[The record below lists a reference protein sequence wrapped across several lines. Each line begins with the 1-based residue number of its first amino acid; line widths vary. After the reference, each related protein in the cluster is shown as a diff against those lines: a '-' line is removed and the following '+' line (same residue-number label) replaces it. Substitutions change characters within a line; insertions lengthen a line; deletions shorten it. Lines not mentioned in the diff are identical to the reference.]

1 MFLRRRRRPPEGLV
15 IEREPD
21 AAPKHGLFTEPVRVT
36 DIDVLD
42 PEVVE
47 DGHRRVTFRVS
58 IRDAD
63 GRRCPSLAVEA
74 RLTGP
79 ERTATVQGTTDML
92 GRLRFR
98 MTGPGGTYR
107 IEVTD
112 VAAGGL
118 DWDPDAGPATATIE
132 VADA

>member
-1 MFLRRRRRPPEGLV
+1 M
-15 IEREPD
+15 IEPEPD

-36 DIDVLD
+36 DIDVFD
-42 PEVVE
+42 PEVVQ
-47 DGHRRVTFRVS
+47 DGRRRVTFRVS

-74 RLTGP
+74 RVTGP

-98 MTGPGGTYR
+98 MTGPAGTYR

-118 DWDPDAGPATATIE
+118 DWDPDAGPRRASTALAGT
-132 VADA
+132 

>member
-1 MFLRRRRRPPEGLV
+1 M
-15 IEREPD
+15 IEPEPD

-42 PEVVE
+42 PESIDE
-47 DGHRRVTFRVS
+47 GRHRATFRVS

-63 GRRCPSLAVEA
+63 DQRCPSLAVEA

-98 MTGPGGTYR
+98 MTGPAGGYT

-118 DWDPDAGPATATIE
+118 DWDPDAGPTTASTE
-132 VADA
+132 VGDG